1 MRRRLL
7 WEGSTGCPR
16 QDSNLR
22 TRLRRPALYPLSYE
36 GSGAE
41 SSNEPLAEQTNRR
54 REPVGYASGAMIE
67 ERLIALITQAL
78 AAAAPELGLTGDWPE
93 IELSKPRQKEHGDFS
108 TNVALVVAGRV
119 DRPPRE
125 VAEVILRYLPP
136 AEVVASAEVAG
147 PGFINVRLTKAW
159 LTDVLREVERAGD
172 AYGSAEPNGLRAQVE
187 FVSANPTG
195 PLHIGHARNAALGD
209 ALARVLEAA
218 GWSVEREYYF
228 NDTGGQMDRFGAS
241 VEARYLQL
249 LGGDAEVP
257 EDGYHGDY
265 VTDLAREILEA
276 EGPGPADLPPQG
288 RVAHLQQA
296 AANRVLEQ
304 IAGSL
309 ERFGVRFD
317 SYMHERILEEKGEI
331 AAAVE
336 RLREAGYA
344 YEKDGAIWF
353 RSTAFG
359 DDKDRPLVR
368 SNGKHT
374 YFGADCAYLIDKFE
388 RGFDHIVYVWGAD
401 HHGDVAR
408 VRGASQ
414 ALGYEAECV
423 EIAIYQ
429 WVSFLRGGEPV
440 AMSKRAGTFVSLD
453 ELIDEVGTDAAR
465 FHLLMF
471 SADVTMRFDIETVK
485 AQTLDNPVYYVQY
498 GHARIASILRK
509 AAERGVELRPVT
521 EADLSRLELEPELDL
536 LRAIADMP
544 SQVATAAEIRAP
556 HRLTHAAQD
565 LAARFHRF
573 YTDCP
578 VLSDDAELTQA
589 RLWLCR
595 GTEQT
600 IANLLGL
607 LGVSAPESMERTDA

>member
-1 MRRRLL
+1 
-7 WEGSTGCPR
+7 
-16 QDSNLR
+16 
-22 TRLRRPALYPLSYE
+22 
-36 GSGAE
+36 
-41 SSNEPLAEQTNRR
+41 
-54 REPVGYASGAMIE
+54 MIE
-67 ERLIALITQAL
+67 DRLIALVTVAL
-78 AAAAPELGLTGDWPE
+78 TAAARELGLSGDPPE
-93 IELSKPRQKEHGDFS
+93 VELSKPRQKEHGDFS
-108 TNVALVVAGRV
+108 TNAALVVAARV

-125 VAEVILRYLPP
+125 IAEVIVRHLPP
-136 AEVVASAEVAG
+136 ADFLASAEVAV
-147 PGFINVRLTKAW
+147 PGFINLRLTTGW
-159 LTDVLREVERAGD
+159 LTDVLREVERAGE
-172 AYGSAEPNGLRAQVE
+172 AYGRAEPNGLRAQVE
-187 FVSANPTG
+187 FISANPTG
-195 PLHIGHARNAALGD
+195 PLHIGHARNATLGD

-218 GWSVEREYYF
+218 GWAVEREYYF
-228 NDTGGQMDRFGAS
+228 NDTGGQVDRFGES

-249 LGGDAEVP
+249 AGREAEVP

-276 EGPGPADLPPQG
+276 HGPGLADLAPEERRSRLQ
-288 RVAHLQQA
+288 HLATQ
-296 AANRVLEQ
+296 RILEQ
-304 IAGSL
+304 IATTL
-309 ERFGVRFD
+309 ERFNIRFD
-317 SYMHERILEEKGEI
+317 TYMHERTLEDKGEI
-331 AAAVE
+331 AAVVQ
-336 RLREAGYA
+336 RLREAGYG

-359 DDKDRPLVR
+359 DDKDRPIVR

-408 VRGASQ
+408 VRGAAQ
-414 ALGYEAECV
+414 ALGYDPERV
-423 EIAIYQ
+423 EIVIYQ

-440 AMSKRAGTFVSLD
+440 AMSKRAGTLVTLD

-485 AQTLDNPVYYVQY
+485 AQTLENPVYYVQY

-509 AAERGVELRPVT
+509 AAERGVELRPIA
-521 EADLSRLELEPELDL
+521 EADLSRLEHESELDL
-536 LRAIADMP
+536 LRAVADMP
-544 SQVATAAEIRAP
+544 SQVATAATIRAP

-578 VLSDDAELTQA
+578 VLSDDVELTQA

-595 GTEQT
+595 GAKQT

-607 LGVSAPESMERTDA
+607 LGVSAPESMERAEA

>member
-1 MRRRLL
+1 
-7 WEGSTGCPR
+7 
-16 QDSNLR
+16 
-22 TRLRRPALYPLSYE
+22 
-36 GSGAE
+36 
-41 SSNEPLAEQTNRR
+41 
-54 REPVGYASGAMIE
+54 MIE
-67 ERLIALITQAL
+67 NRLIALITQAL
-78 AAAAPELGLTGDWPE
+78 ADAAPELGLAGDLPG
-93 IELSKPRQKEHGDFS
+93 IELSRPRQKEHGDFS
-108 TNVALVVAGRV
+108 TNIALVVAARV
-119 DRPPRE
+119 ERQARE
-125 VAEVILRYLPP
+125 VAEIVHRHLPP
-136 AEVVASAEVAG
+136 ADIVASVEVAG
-147 PGFINVRLTKAW
+147 PGFINIHLTTGW

-172 AYGSAEPNGLRAQVE
+172 AFGRAEPNGRRAQVE

-249 LGGDAEVP
+249 VGRGAEVP

-265 VTDLAREILEA
+265 VTDLAREIIEA
-276 EGPGPADLPPQG
+276 EGPGLADLPPDE
-288 RVAHLQQA
+288 RVTRLQRLGA
-296 AANRVLEQ
+296 DRVLEQ
-304 IAGSL
+304 IAGTL
-309 ERFGVRFD
+309 DRFGVRFD
-317 SYMHERILEEKGEI
+317 SYMHERVLEERGEV

-336 RLREAGYA
+336 RLREAGDA

-359 DDKDRPLVR
+359 DDKDRPIVR

-374 YFGADCAYLIDKFE
+374 YFGADCAYLIDKFD

-408 VRGASQ
+408 VRGAAQ
-414 ALGYEAECV
+414 ALGYEVERV
-423 EIAIYQ
+423 EILIYQ

-440 AMSKRAGTFVSLD
+440 PMSKRAGTFVSLD

-485 AQTLDNPVYYVQY
+485 AQTLENPVYYVQY

-509 AAERGVELRPVT
+509 AGERGVDLRPIAET
-521 EADLSRLELEPELDL
+521 DLSRLRDEAELDL
-536 LRAIADMP
+536 LRAVADMP
-544 SQVATAAEIRAP
+544 SQVATAAEVRAP

-595 GTEQT
+595 GTKQT

-607 LGVSAPESMERTDA
+607 LGVSAPESMERADA